1 MNRRSMI
8 ILAGLALAGAGWLM
22 AAEKAVV
29 GTWQVTSDSP
39 GGEEYR
45 WTLTVKQEDGKLS
58 GTLSGSIGQFELQEL
73 KAEGETFSCKITVGG
88 DTYSL
93 EGKVSGDKLEGTW
106 KGAGAQGVIKGTKQS

>member
-1 MNRRSMI
+1 MNRMAMVF
-8 ILAGLALAGAGWLM
+8 LVAVVLAGAGWLV

-73 KAEGETFSCKITVGG
+73 KAEGETFSCKVTVGG
-88 DTYSL
+88 DAYTI

-106 KGAGAQGVIKGTKQS
+106 KGGGAQGLIKGTRQS